1 MNIDTYIEEL
11 DNKGYTIIPD
21 VINENE
27 IIEYISEFN
36 DWMDSIEDS
45 DELHKI
51 IHYHGIFKYFQVGH
65 QRFAWLLRTNKK
77 IQDIFKSIWNTDEL
91 VVSFDGCCYYSK
103 DYNNSETYWIHSDQ
117 SGLKKGRH
125 CVQSFLS
132 LTSNKDKSFIV
143 YEGSHKLHEHYT
155 YLYNITNPSDWNP
168 IPKEYTNKF
177 LETKKVLNVKAGSL
191 VLWDSRT
198 FHQNTCGTVES
209 REDRLVQYLCFLPKN
224 HISNTKE
231 QQELR
236 QKYFEN
242 LNTTNH
248 YPYPMAPV
256 PLQPNT
262 YNYYNPDNQIYIDYE
277 KLRKPKLDDLYNEI
291 QKLL

>member
-1 MNIDTYIEEL
+1 MNIDKYVDQL
-11 DNKGYTIIPD
+11 DDKGYTIIPD
-21 VINENE
+21 VINQDE

-36 DWMDSIEDS
+36 DWMDSIENS
-45 DELHKI
+45 DKLHEM

-77 IQDIFKSIWNTDEL
+77 IQDVFKTIWKTDEL
-91 VVSFDGCCYYSK
+91 VVSFDGCCYYSR
-103 DYNNSETYWIHSDQ
+103 DNSNTERYWIHSDQ

-132 LTSNKDKSFIV
+132 LTSNKEKSFIV
-143 YEGSHKLHEHYT
+143 HEGSHKLHEHYT

-168 IPKEYTNKF
+168 IPSEYANKF
-177 LETKKVLNVKAGSL
+177 IETRKVLDVKAGSL
-191 VLWDSRT
+191 ILWDSRT
-198 FHQNTCGTVES
+198 FHQNTCGSAES
-209 REDRLVQYLCFLPKN
+209 NEDRLVQYLCFLPKN
-224 HISNTKE
+224 HISNTEK
-231 QQELR
+231 QQKLR

-248 YPYPMAPV
+248 YPYPMAAI

-262 YNYYNPDNQIYIDYE
+262 YNYYNPDNPIYIDYE
-277 KLRKPKLDDLYNEI
+277 NLRKPRLDDLYDEI
-291 QKLL
+291 KKLL